1 MIPFFR
7 KIRKKLADENKPMK
21 YLRYAIGEIV
31 LVVIGILIALQIN
44 TWNEQRKNKNK
55 IISLFKEVQTDLLK
69 DISNIEDAIS
79 TYKFIDS
86 LAYLVLNDKLV
97 RDDYKT
103 PRAPYLFKLTTYFED
118 FQFINN
124 GYENLK
130 LNVNNISPNH
140 KPAFDSLAVLYE
152 QTQRMLVDENK
163 RIGDAV
169 FENIKYLSDNK
180 EWFSSNYSS
189 SNSNDT
195 IIEYFLN
202 DPFYKNRVKVF
213 QLLIDDIYKKYQIDA
228 ITIYEQLNVITRSSK
243 SIPNHLKNYI
253 VDSENLK
260 QYIGVYKQ
268 KDSTQKNIIEVNQK
282 GFLYNND
289 QYNLIHE
296 GNDRFSF
303 EDSYNRSVTFQKDTK
318 GEITGLNIY
327 YYDKK
332 TEYIKIDSKKN
343 TAN

>member
-1 MIPFFR
+1 MIKFFR
-7 KIRKKLADENKPMK
+7 KIRKNLLSEGKTGK
-21 YLRYAIGEIV
+21 YLKYAFGEII

-44 TWNEQRKNKNK
+44 TWNEQRKNENK
-55 IISLFKEVQTDLLK
+55 IVSLFKEVQTDLLK
-69 DISNIEDAIS
+69 DLSNVKNAIS

-103 PRAPYLFKLTTYFED
+103 LRAPYLFQLTTYFED

-130 LNVNNISPNH
+130 LNVNNIPPNH

-152 QTQRMLVDENK
+152 QTQRILVDENN

-169 FENIKYLSDNK
+169 YENIKYLSDNK

-189 SNSNDT
+189 SKSNDT
-195 IIEYFLN
+195 IIDYFLN
-202 DPFYKNRVKVF
+202 DPFYKNRVKEF

-228 ITIYEQLNVITRSSK
+228 TIIYEHLDVITKSSK

-296 GNDRFSF
+296 GNDTFSF
-303 EDSYNRSVTFQKDTK
+303 EDSYNRSVTFQIDDN
-318 GEITGLNIY
+318 GEFNGLNIHF
-327 YYDKK
+327 YDKK
-332 TEYIKIDSKKN
+332 TEYIKSD
-343 TAN
+343 